1 MQLSEKQKLFF
12 RFFSQFW
19 NLDQILK
26 ILKKK
31 MTLIGDVF
39 LDLRTPQNLIR

>member
-1 MQLSEKQKLFF
+1 MQLSEKEKLFF
-12 RFFSQFW
+12 RFFSQFL
-19 NLDQILK
+19 NLDRILK

-31 MTLIGDVF
+31 MTLIADVF

>member
-1 MQLSEKQKLFF
+1 MQLSEKEKLFF
-12 RFFSQFW
+12 RFFFQFW
-19 NLDQILK
+19 NLDRILK

-31 MTLIGDVF
+31 MTLIADVF

>member
-1 MQLSEKQKLFF
+1 MQLSEKEKLFF
-12 RFFSQFW
+12 RLFSQFW
-19 NLDQILK
+19 NLDRILK

-31 MTLIGDVF
+31 MTLIADVF